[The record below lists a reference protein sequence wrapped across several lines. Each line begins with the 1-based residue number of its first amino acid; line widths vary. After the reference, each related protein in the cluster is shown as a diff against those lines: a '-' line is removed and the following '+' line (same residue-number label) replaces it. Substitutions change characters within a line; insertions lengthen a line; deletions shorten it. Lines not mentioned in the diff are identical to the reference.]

1 MKAVCR
7 RNGLKRYRCQK
18 HTCEEERE
26 LYDKSTIQKLTEIFA
41 FNYYASKEALQ
52 AKQLFG
58 SYVSDSG
65 TSRYDCSECS
75 RNSNPD
81 ELQYTPLETFSSPSY
96 PLSLPPP
103 RSDDDIQPVPSKR
116 RHENLRSPQEYV
128 SASVSAERRLLLH
141 DLLSGDIYDS

>member
-18 HTCEEERE
+18 HSCGEERE
-26 LYDKSTIQKLTEIFA
+26 LYDRSTIQKLTEIFD
-41 FNYYASKEALQ
+41 FDYPASKEVLQ

-58 SYVSDSG
+58 SDSG
-65 TSRYDCSECS
+65 GSRYDCSQCS
-75 RNSNPD
+75 GNSVPD

-103 RSDDDIQPVPSKR
+103 GSDEDIQPVPSER
-116 RHENLRSPQEYV
+116 RHENLRSLQEYV
-128 SASVSAERRLLLH
+128 SAFVSAERRLLLH